1 MMISRCR
8 YQEGVE
14 IVARTR
20 YASPTQ
26 ARFGTRRA
34 TARRGAGEESGG
46 GIRKIRCTSGR
57 GGMHE
62 CPAPDG
68 KINRIVLPSCA
79 VSFRLPLSLP
89 PTLSPSLSLSL
100 FLFILLPLVSRLRF
114 VARQVSSESGS
125 RGDSLGEAGWAEWN
139 GKYSYPANLL
149 PSAGDTI
156 AARRDKQGREGEEA
170 TEFYTF
176 KHPYV

>member
-1 MMISRCR
+1 VGS
-8 YQEGVE
+8 
-14 IVARTR
+14 AR
-20 YASPTQ
+20 SD
-26 ARFGTRRA
+26 ARA
-34 TARRGAGEESGG
+34 AGAA
-46 GIRKIRCTSGR
+46 CTS
-57 GGMHE
+57 
-62 CPAPDG
+62 APLPME
-68 KINRIVLPSCA
+68 KLIESFYRAARYPSVSLSLSPLPS
-79 VSFRLPLSLP
+79 LP
-89 PTLSPSLSLSL
+89 LSLSL